1 MAAKKTV
8 HEIDAARAALAL
20 EWQQINERIQP
31 ELDRVA
37 AIKAELEELPILK
50 YAIPGVDLKVD
61 VSQGKSFKP
70 DLFAAK
76 YPINVR
82 PELYRAVPDPDRIK
96 QHLSPADLEDCY
108 LPNKKSVKLV

>member
-8 HEIDAARAALAL
+8 HEIDAQRAALAL

-31 ELDRVA
+31 DLDRVA
-37 AIKAELEELPILK
+37 AIKAELEELPVLK

-70 DLFAAK
+70 DLFMAR

-82 PELYRAVPDPDRIK
+82 PDLYRAVPDPARIK
-96 QHLSPADLEDCY
+96 ELLAPADVEFAF